1 MHKLHK
7 AAVLLAALG
16 SVGILAAGTA
26 HADGTGQPGGQVS
39 VQQSTTCRSH
49 DLNIDILGAVGLLD
63 GVLGNGLNGEGDP
76 AVALFRAEMRVRLS
90 GVETPTGGAMSNVEF
105 QEGKQMLVH
114 ALARIPSEPT
124 IERGAAEIRLRTRRA
139 SRAAEATRWL
149 LGRTDD
155 TGRRR
160 RRPGAR
166 STPQLR
172 LRESGNAVVA

>member
-26 HADGTGQPGGQVS
+26 HADGTGPGGGQVS

-76 AVALFRAEMRVRLS
+76 AAQNA
-90 GVETPTGGAMSNVEF
+90 
-105 QEGKQMLVH
+105 Q
-114 ALARIPSEPT
+114 
-124 IERGAAEIRLRTRRA
+124 
-139 SRAAEATRWL
+139 
-149 LGRTDD
+149 LGSKMGCDNK
-155 TGRRR
+155 
-160 RRPGAR
+160 AF
-166 STPQLR
+166 
-172 LRESGNAVVA
+172 

>member
-26 HADGTGQPGGQVS
+26 HADGTGRGGGVGGGRFS

-76 AVALFRAEMRVRLS
+76 AAQSSQLGSKMGCDNRA
-90 GVETPTGGAMSNVEF
+90 F
-105 QEGKQMLVH
+105 
-114 ALARIPSEPT
+114 
-124 IERGAAEIRLRTRRA
+124 
-139 SRAAEATRWL
+139 
-149 LGRTDD
+149 
-155 TGRRR
+155 
-160 RRPGAR
+160 
-166 STPQLR
+166 
-172 LRESGNAVVA
+172 

>member
-26 HADGTGQPGGQVS
+26 HADGTGRGGGQFS

-76 AVALFRAEMRVRLS
+76 AAQS
-90 GVETPTGGAMSNVEF
+90 S
-105 QEGKQMLVH
+105 Q
-114 ALARIPSEPT
+114 
-124 IERGAAEIRLRTRRA
+124 
-139 SRAAEATRWL
+139 
-149 LGRTDD
+149 LGSKMGCDNK
-155 TGRRR
+155 
-160 RRPGAR
+160 AF
-166 STPQLR
+166 
-172 LRESGNAVVA
+172 